1 PVSATEILVGR
12 QKRYS
17 SSLLSIS
24 ATSFVRSC
32 VIPQTNNT
40 HQGVTRF
47 PTSSLTTTTLR
58 NMSRDVSSQ
67 SNIAISKTTDQ
78 DGSFNRRPST
88 FRDVIEKGG
97 KHEPEKGRYH
107 LYVSYACPWAHRTLI
122 MRKLKGLEDFIDVT
136 VVSPRMGEHGW
147 PFANV
152 DPYPGAGPDPVAG
165 AEHIKDLYLKASQI
179 VNNESSEIIRILN
192 TAFNE
197 LIPADKAA
205 LDFYPEQLRS
215 EIDASHEWIYPTINN
230 GVYRSGFAT
239 SQGAYE
245 TAVKALF

>member
-1 PVSATEILVGR
+1 MIRTILPLQRTTTRLSRVAGPLSATEILVGR

-24 ATSFVRSC
+24 AASSNSFVRSC

-97 KHEPEKGRYH
+97 KHEPEKG
-107 LYVSYACPWAHRTLI
+107 
-122 MRKLKGLEDFIDVT
+122 
-136 VVSPRMGEHGW
+136 
-147 PFANV
+147 
-152 DPYPGAGPDPVAG
+152 
-165 AEHIKDLYLKASQI
+165 EHIVICDSCPVHLCVACRPLPSLCI
-179 VNNESSEIIRILN
+179 VCVPMGSPN
-192 TAFNE
+192 AH
-197 LIPADKAA
+197 
-205 LDFYPEQLRS
+205 
-215 EIDASHEWIYPTINN
+215 HE
-230 GVYRSGFAT
+230 RA
-239 SQGAYE
+239 QGPRG
-245 TAVKALF
+245 LH